1 MKKCIKQS
9 TPLGRLR
16 TIEIVSNQIDHQ
28 LQGAAFKTKETT
40 DYHRKQILERHLELA
55 YFCYPLLAFLSSVG
69 CLLKMCLRAHLKCAI
84 TAIDCCPGLLKAH
97 RKYQMC
103 PRENIL
109 ISIQKQR
116 LTANEVATDGRGR
129 ALILGNSKRAEVWV
143 FK

>member
-55 YFCYPLLAFLSSVG
+55 YFCYPLLAFFVQCWVSVENVS
-69 CLLKMCLRAHLKCAI
+69 KSTFEMCYYCH
-84 TAIDCCPGLLKAH
+84 
-97 RKYQMC
+97 
-103 PRENIL
+103 
-109 ISIQKQR
+109 
-116 LTANEVATDGRGR
+116 
-129 ALILGNSKRAEVWV
+129 
-143 FK
+143 